1 MLLDGLF
8 FPAVILAVL
17 SWMVPKLLS
26 FVMPEGV
33 KPLLLLALLSTLI
46 LFLLSS
52 VFFFV
57 LYLWQGA
64 TLARLAEGGLSTN
77 ILLFGRLGMIAGMI
91 WAPIMVLSVAALPRR
106 WKKEVW

>member
-57 LYLWQGA
+57 LYIWQGA
-64 TLARLAEGGLSTN
+64 TFAQLAEGGLATN

-91 WAPIMVLSVAALPRR
+91 WAPIMVLSVAALPRH